1 MITEEKSSIPHI
13 LLYFKDDLLNKKDKK
28 SLSSICLLDLE
39 KQKQKKL
46 WQSLWRII
54 ATNTGF
60 TVKVLRQT
68 ENNFNCWT
76 VSKRLHINK
85 LLIQIIRYR
94 NNISTYTDFALS
106 LKFWRH
112 WLHLFNRGSFIYDIH
127 VKEGW
132 RLKKM
137 AKIADQWRSWDGVGC
152 LVGYELTYMD
162 VHTQK
167 KTIYTCMDMT

>member
-39 KQKQKKL
+39 KQKQKL

-94 NNISTYTDFALS
+94 NNISTHTDFALS

-112 WLHLFNRGSFIYDIH
+112 
-127 VKEGW
+127 
-132 RLKKM
+132 
-137 AKIADQWRSWDGVGC
+137 
-152 LVGYELTYMD
+152 
-162 VHTQK
+162 
-167 KTIYTCMDMT
+167 